1 MMNKKLLA
9 AAVAILSLTASAAQ
23 ATTVA
28 NPDAPVLGNVT
39 TTGSSLILSVWDI
52 TNNTAYSQV
61 LLSGGSTG
69 TPLTAAGFIGSNSFA
84 GETLSGTN
92 WSSFAGNE
100 SAGDNVVYQVEAGI
114 YKNPVY
120 TALSTVSTQA
130 DNPGGSSYATPAD
143 VVTGLQSYLNSTS
156 RLGTFVTKLDNFET
170 ALKGGIGATGNDA
183 TALSSAQSGYNAGAQ
198 LAFNVAGGLNTT
210 DLAVVSVGSNANFFE
225 AATNQTGTTLTDQY
239 LGYWNLTGNV
249 LSYTTAPGVAAV
261 PVPAA
266 VWMML
271 SGLLGVLSLGRRKHA

>member
-1 MMNKKLLA
+1 MNLKLLA
-9 AAVAILSLTASAAQ
+9 TAVAVLSLTATATQ
-23 ATTVA
+23 AA
-28 NPDAPVLGNVT
+28 NPDAPVLGNVS
-39 TTGSSLILSVWDI
+39 TTGSSMILSVWDI
-52 TNNTAYSQV
+52 TNNTSYSQV

-69 TPLTAAGFIGSNSFA
+69 TPLTAAGFITSNSYA

-120 TALSTVSTQA
+120 TALSTVSTQQ
-130 DNPGGSSYATPAD
+130 DNPGGSNYATSDD
-143 VVTGLQSYLNSTS
+143 VVAGLQNYLNSTA

-183 TALSSAQSGYNAGAQ
+183 AALSSAQSGYNAGVQ
-198 LAFNVAGGLNTT
+198 LGFNVAGGLNTT

-225 AATNQTGTTLTDQY
+225 AATNQAGTTLTDQY
-239 LGYWNLTGNV
+239 LGAWNLTGNV
-249 LSYTTAPGVAAV
+249 LSYTAAPAVSAV

-271 SGLLGVLSLGRRKHA
+271 SGVLGVLSVGRRKQA